1 MGVNYPDV
9 RYVINFGSPGRSL
22 EGHIQQ
28 LGRGG
33 RDGLQAHNFI
43 IVLGRGLSDCEPEI
57 RKIFREESTCIRVNL
72 FKHFDEDTAAIEP
85 KHLCCSHCTESCM
98 CAGTRCSYEI
108 PIFEMSTEKSLVA
121 PTVKRVV
128 TEIDKQE
135 MMTALQS
142 EKDKLTFFEGG
153 ESVSGA
159 ETLHGFSDELIAGV
173 IQNLSYIDS
182 SKDICTLLPIF
193 DIHHAR
199 IILELINE
207 FLIDK

>member
-1 MGVNYPDV
+1 MCHAHLFLS
-9 RYVINFGSPGRSL
+9 I
-22 EGHIQQ
+22 
-28 LGRGG
+28 LG
-33 RDGLQAHNFI
+33 
-43 IVLGRGLSDCEPEI
+43 
-57 RKIFREESTCIRVNL
+57 
-72 FKHFDEDTAAIEP
+72 
-85 KHLCCSHCTESCM
+85 
-98 CAGTRCSYEI
+98 SYEI

-199 IILELINE
+199 IILELMNE
-207 FLIDK
+207 FFNDVPNFDDQIEKLCDGETSVDQVDEFFKLLSVFSESDTELIANDIDDDGDDDNVDEDVAFDSALIKEFGLSL